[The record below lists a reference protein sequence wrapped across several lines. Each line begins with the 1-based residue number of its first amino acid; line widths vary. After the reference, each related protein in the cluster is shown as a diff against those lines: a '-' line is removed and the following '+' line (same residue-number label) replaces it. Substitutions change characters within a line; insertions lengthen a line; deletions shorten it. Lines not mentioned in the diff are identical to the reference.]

1 MKIRFILFIMM
12 FFLGGASGYASS
24 EKSISKELLS
34 EYKKF
39 SLAECIEKNY
49 EKMGVVF
56 TKLPLKDNTRGFIDM
71 DMGLAF
77 YRNKYNPLAS
87 FIENKTGGFYK
98 PRQAYGDLAS
108 ANMVIY
114 DCIDFYH
121 SKELNVFLRKII
133 SERNIGNEND

>member
-1 MKIRFILFIMM
+1 MKIRFILFLML
-12 FFLGGASGYASS
+12 FFLGWSSGYANS

-56 TKLPLKDNTRGFIDM
+56 TKLPLKDNTRGFIDL
-71 DMGLAF
+71 DIGLAF
-77 YRNKYNPLAS
+77 YRSKDNVLAL
-87 FIENKTGGFYK
+87 FIENKTGDFYK

-108 ANMVIY
+108 VN
-114 DCIDFYH
+114 
-121 SKELNVFLRKII
+121 
-133 SERNIGNEND
+133 